1 MEKIRWDR
9 RSVQDV
15 LQEFRISLD
24 AGLNTEQVSENQKK
38 YGWNQLK
45 EANKKTFLSKV
56 ADQFKDFLI
65 LILLAASVVSFSI
78 GEKTDAM
85 IIVAIVIINAMLG
98 LYQEGKAEKAIEAL
112 QKLAAPNA
120 NAIRNGA
127 PISVP
132 AEQLVPGDVVVLET
146 GDIVPADL
154 RLVESYNLQIEEASL
169 TGESVASEKRAE
181 DICEEDVSLADRK
194 NMAYAST
201 ILTYGRGKGVVVSTG
216 HDTEIGKIAEVI
228 QGYEEESTPLQKKL
242 ARLGKQ
248 LGIIVLAVC
257 VVVFV
262 IGILQN
268 LPMLDMFMTSVSL
281 AVAAIPEGLP
291 AIVTVV
297 LSLGM
302 GKMAS
307 KHAIVKKLPAVE
319 TLGTTTVI
327 CSDKTGTL
335 TQNEMTVVKVFVDE
349 HILDVEGEGYE
360 ADGRICHE
368 KEEVDVETVPTL
380 ERLLEITLLANDAK
394 LKRLENGKLGVMGD
408 PTEGAL
414 ITLANKWDMYS
425 KDYEEAHPRKNEL
438 PFDSDRKMMT
448 TFHENIGENP
458 VVSFTK
464 GAPDV
469 VLSRCSYWEKNNE
482 IVELNEELREKI
494 SEVNQKFSKNA
505 LRVLALAYRS
515 FEKMPEEITVDEI
528 EKEMIFVGLVG
539 MIDPA
544 RAEAKEAIKLC
555 KHAGIIPVMITGD
568 YKETAFAIGQ
578 QLGMVEDISQAMM
591 GTELEQYNAE
601 QMREIV
607 KDKRVY
613 ARVSPEHKVKIVTAL
628 KENGNIVAMTG
639 DGVNDALA
647 IKKADIGIAMG
658 ITGTDVAKN
667 TAEVILTD
675 DNFASIVDAVQE
687 GRIIYSNIK
696 KFVSFLLSCNIGEI
710 LIVLVSI
717 LMKLPVPLLPIQLLW
732 LNLVTDSFPA
742 LALGVEKGDEDIM
755 NQPPRDP
762 QEPILDKKTS
772 IRITVQ
778 SIAIT
783 IATIGAYQYGLHHFT
798 EHSLEGAR
806 TIAFVTL
813 ILAELL
819 RSYSARSES
828 HTVMSIGMFSNRA
841 LTLGTVFSLFMTLI
855 VIYIPFMRTLFH
867 TVFLGAEEWSRI
879 IPFAL
884 IPFVVGEVYK
894 LFHKSTNRTQA

>member
-15 LQEFRISLD
+15 LQEFQISLD

-120 NAIRNGA
+120 NVIRNGA

-154 RLVESYNLQIEEASL
+154 RLVESHNLQIEEASL

-181 DICEEDVSLADRK
+181 DICEEEVSLADRK

-448 TFHENIGENP
+448 TFHENIEKNP

-855 VIYIPFMRTLFH
+855 VVYIPFMRTLFH

-884 IPFVVGEVYK
+884 IPFIVGETYK
-894 LFHKSTNRTQA
+894 LFHKSTNRT

>member
-38 YGWNQLK
+38 YGLNQLK

-120 NAIRNGA
+120 NVIRNGA

-181 DICEEDVSLADRK
+181 DICEEEVSLADRK

-448 TFHENIGENP
+448 TFHENIEKNP

-469 VLSRCSYWEKNNE
+469 VLSRCSYWKKNNE

-578 QLGMVEDISQAMM
+578 QLGMAEDISQAMM

-855 VIYIPFMRTLFH
+855 VVYIPFMRTLFH

-884 IPFVVGEVYK
+884 IPFIVGETYK
-894 LFHKSTNRTQA
+894 LFHKSTNRT

>member
-15 LQEFRISLD
+15 LQEFQISLD

-120 NAIRNGA
+120 NVIRNGA

-154 RLVESYNLQIEEASL
+154 RLVESHNLQIEEASL

-181 DICEEDVSLADRK
+181 DICEEEVSLADRK

-216 HDTEIGKIAEVI
+216 HDTDIGKIAEVI

-448 TFHENIGENP
+448 TFHENIEKNP

-855 VIYIPFMRTLFH
+855 VVYIPFMRTLFH

-884 IPFVVGEVYK
+884 IPFIVGETYK
-894 LFHKSTNRTQA
+894 LFHKSTNRT

>member
-38 YGWNQLK
+38 YGLNQLK

-120 NAIRNGA
+120 NVIRNGA

-448 TFHENIGENP
+448 TFHENIEKNP

>member
-38 YGWNQLK
+38 YGLNQLK

-120 NAIRNGA
+120 NVIRNGA

-181 DICEEDVSLADRK
+181 DICEEEVSLADRK

-448 TFHENIGENP
+448 TFHENIEKNP

-515 FEKMPEEITVDEI
+515 FEKMPEEITVDAI

-772 IRITVQ
+772 IRIAVQ

-855 VIYIPFMRTLFH
+855 VVYIPFMRTLFH
-867 TVFLGAEEWSRI
+867 TVFLGAEEWIRI

-884 IPFVVGEVYK
+884 IPFIVGETYK

>member
-1 MEKIRWDR
+1 MERIRWDR

-15 LQEFRISLD
+15 LQEFQISLD
-24 AGLNTEQVSENQKK
+24 TGLNTEQVSENEKK
-38 YGWNQLK
+38 YGLNQLK
-45 EANKKTFLSKV
+45 ETSKKTFLSKV
-56 ADQFKDFLI
+56 IDQFKDFLI
-65 LILLAASVVSFSI
+65 LILLVASVVSFSI

-120 NAIRNGA
+120 NVIRNGA

-132 AEQLVPGDVVVLET
+132 AEHLVPGDVVVLET

>member
-15 LQEFRISLD
+15 LQEFQISLD

-120 NAIRNGA
+120 NVIRNGA

-154 RLVESYNLQIEEASL
+154 RLVESHNLQIEEASL

-248 LGIIVLAVC
+248 LGIIVLTVC

-448 TFHENIGENP
+448 TFHENIEKNP

-515 FEKMPEEITVDEI
+515 FEKMPEEITVDAI

-628 KENGNIVAMTG
+628 KENGNVVAMTG

-696 KFVSFLLSCNIGEI
+696 KFVSFLLSCNSGEI

-855 VIYIPFMRTLFH
+855 VVYIPFMRTLFH

-884 IPFVVGEVYK
+884 IPFIVGETYK
-894 LFHKSTNRTQA
+894 LFHKSTNRTQV

>member
-120 NAIRNGA
+120 NVIRNGA

-448 TFHENIGENP
+448 TFHENIEKNP

>member
-15 LQEFRISLD
+15 LQEFQISLD

-38 YGWNQLK
+38 YGLNQLK

-120 NAIRNGA
+120 NVIRNGA

-154 RLVESYNLQIEEASL
+154 RLVESHNLQIEEASL

-448 TFHENIGENP
+448 TFHENIEKNP

-469 VLSRCSYWEKNNE
+469 VLSRCSYWKKNNE

-515 FEKMPEEITVDEI
+515 FEKMPEEITVDAI

-855 VIYIPFMRTLFH
+855 VVYIPFMRTLFH

-884 IPFVVGEVYK
+884 IPFIVGETYK
-894 LFHKSTNRTQA
+894 LFHKSTNRTQV

>member
-24 AGLNTEQVSENQKK
+24 AGLNTEQASENQKK
-38 YGWNQLK
+38 YGLNQLK

-120 NAIRNGA
+120 NVIRNGV

-394 LKRLENGKLGVMGD
+394 LKRLENGKSGVMGD

-448 TFHENIGENP
+448 TFHENIEKNP

-469 VLSRCSYWEKNNE
+469 MLSRCSYWEKNNE

-515 FEKMPEEITVDEI
+515 FEKMPEEITVDAI

-867 TVFLGAEEWSRI
+867 TVFLGAEEWIRI

>member
-38 YGWNQLK
+38 YGLNQLK

-120 NAIRNGA
+120 NVIRNGA

-181 DICEEDVSLADRK
+181 DICEEEVSLADRK

-448 TFHENIGENP
+448 TFHENIEKNP

-464 GAPDV
+464 GALDV

-555 KHAGIIPVMITGD
+555 KYAGIIPVMITGD

-772 IRITVQ
+772 IRIAVQ

-783 IATIGAYQYGLHHFT
+783 IATISAYQYGLHHFT
-798 EHSLEGAR
+798 EQTLEGAR

-855 VIYIPFMRTLFH
+855 VVYIPFMRTLFH

-884 IPFVVGEVYK
+884 IPFIVGETYK
-894 LFHKSTNRTQA
+894 LFHKSTNRTQV

>member
-38 YGWNQLK
+38 YGLNQLK

-120 NAIRNGA
+120 NVIRNGA

-181 DICEEDVSLADRK
+181 DICEEEVSLADRK

-448 TFHENIGENP
+448 TFHENIEKNP

-591 GTELEQYNAE
+591 GTELEQHNAE

-855 VIYIPFMRTLFH
+855 VVYIPFMRTLFH

-884 IPFVVGEVYK
+884 IPFIVGETYK
-894 LFHKSTNRTQA
+894 LFHKSTNRTQV

>member
-38 YGWNQLK
+38 YGLNQLK

-98 LYQEGKAEKAIEAL
+98 LYQEGKVEKAIEAL

-120 NAIRNGA
+120 NVIRNGA

-448 TFHENIGENP
+448 TFHENIEKNP

-482 IVELNEELREKI
+482 IVKLNEELREKI

-884 IPFVVGEVYK
+884 IPFVVGEAYK